1 MMQTTVEN
9 LQRVWE
15 PPRED
20 RSKRFAS
27 RLWRKPQFGV
37 LGRLEYL
44 SGHHRIFNPYG
55 GGPMNG
61 QCVRLEIARWILQH
75 CGIARI
81 VETGTYRGTT
91 TAWFAQFA
99 LPVVTAE
106 ISPRYANFSR
116 ARLRRLSNVE
126 VRRRDS
132 VTVLAELARANID
145 RNAPTLFYLDAHWR
159 DYIPLADE
167 LAILT
172 AAFPRAVVMIDDFKV
187 PGDAGYGYDDYGPGK
202 TIDLDLLRSCHGV
215 PERVFFPAVA
225 SRWETGGRRG
235 CVVFSNDTA
244 LTKEI
249 MRLSLLRSH
258 ALRDQP

>member
-9 LQRVWE
+9 LQRIW
-15 PPRED
+15 D
-20 RSKRFAS
+20 RPAEGSSPDGRLKRFA
-27 RLWRKPQFGV
+27 RWLWHKPHFGV

-61 QCVRLEIARWILQH
+61 QSVRLEIARWILQH

-116 ARLRRLSNVE
+116 ARLRPAPNVE
-126 VRRRDS
+126 LRQRDS

-145 RNAPTLFYLDAHWR
+145 RNAPTFFYLD
-159 DYIPLADE
+159 
-167 LAILT
+167 
-172 AAFPRAVVMIDDFKV
+172 
-187 PGDAGYGYDDYGPGK
+187 
-202 TIDLDLLRSCHGV
+202 
-215 PERVFFPAVA
+215 
-225 SRWETGGRRG
+225 
-235 CVVFSNDTA
+235 
-244 LTKEI
+244 
-249 MRLSLLRSH
+249 
-258 ALRDQP
+258 